1 MEKKYYFFIGTVA
14 ELIKVF
20 PIMME
25 FDKNKVDYA
34 IIASGQNDITSSELL
49 QFIKKRPEII
59 LSNKKIHQSALGLFL
74 WFFRTLFIGIS
85 AMKNLQD
92 KKKSMM
98 IVHGDTVSTVMGA
111 FLAKLFG
118 MKVAHVEAG
127 LRSFN
132 FFHPFPEEIDR
143 VLVSHMSD
151 VHFCPNEWAINNIKS
166 RRGIKVNTENNT
178 LIDSLAI
185 ALDQKVNSQL
195 INDIKKGKY
204 FIFILHRQE
213 NLMNKELVVSLM
225 DKLSKITEKI
235 HCVFVLHEPTKKVL
249 SDMDLLKS
257 LEDNK
262 NITLLSRLSYIEFM
276 HVLSGSEYII
286 TDGGSNQEESYFMGK
301 PCLILRKKTERIE
314 GLGKNVI
321 ISNLNLDTIEKFMS
335 GYKEYNKGQIKIINS
350 PSLII
355 YKALISTKP

>member
-1 MEKKYYFFIGTVA
+1 
-14 ELIKVF
+14 
-20 PIMME
+20 ME
-25 FDKNKVDYA
+25 FDKKNIDYT

-49 QFIKKRPEII
+49 RFVKKRPEII
-59 LSNKKIHQSALGLFL
+59 LSNKRIHQSAVGLFV
-74 WFFRTLFIGIS
+74 WFIKTALKGIS
-85 AMKNLQD
+85 IVGKLPE
-92 KKKSMM
+92 KKKSVM

-143 VLVSHMSD
+143 VLVSHMTD
-151 VHFCPNEWAINNIKS
+151 VHFCPNEWAINNIKN
-166 RRGIKVNTENNT
+166 RGGIKVNTENNT

-185 ALDQKVNSQL
+185 ALNQKVDSQL
-195 INDIKKGKY
+195 INDIKKNKY

-249 SDMDLLKS
+249 RDMDLLKS

-276 HVLSGSEYII
+276 HVLSASEYII

-314 GLGKNVI
+314 GLGKNVE
-321 ISNLNLDTIEKFMS
+321 ISNLDV
-335 GYKEYNKGQIKIINS
+335 QIINRFISNYSSYRKRNITFKISPSKIIF
-350 PSLII
+350 
-355 YKALISTKP
+355 TKLTN